1 MKKLSLLLVLLLILN
16 LCSACGA
23 HSSEATDTH
32 RSDSAISSEFSSD
45 PSGSSDPATDRDTVL
60 VSETDTD
67 GPQDSA
73 SVSGEGFEVLEK
85 KYVKATLD
93 DRFYAQKL
101 FVTLQPAYS
110 VTPQSA
116 EYFSDVGCAEV
127 LESVLQADNTR
138 RYHLRLARA
147 NKQNILDMIALLME
161 RDDVYSAEPD
171 WVYVIEDIPVE
182 ELPVYEKIY
191 VKATLEDNFSPN
203 EVSLTLQPAY
213 SKERQ
218 TEEYFSDVG
227 CVKIVSN
234 FYYPNEKYRYYWLRL
249 DQESKQN
256 VLDVI
261 DVLMKRDDVVCAEPS
276 WYVSYPDEP
285 DGYVEPLP

>member
-23 HSSEATDTH
+23 HPSEATDTH
-32 RSDSAISSEFSSD
+32 RPDSAISSEFSSD

-85 KYVKATLD
+85 KYVEATLY
-93 DRFYAQKL
+93 DRFYAQNL

-147 NKQNILDMIALLME
+147 NKQNILDIPCY
-161 RDDVYSAEPD
+161 DVCFGS
-171 WVYVIEDIPVE
+171 IG
-182 ELPVYEKIY
+182 
-191 VKATLEDNFSPN
+191 N
-203 EVSLTLQPAY
+203 
-213 SKERQ
+213 
-218 TEEYFSDVG
+218 
-227 CVKIVSN
+227 
-234 FYYPNEKYRYYWLRL
+234 
-249 DQESKQN
+249 
-256 VLDVI
+256 
-261 DVLMKRDDVVCAEPS
+261 
-276 WYVSYPDEP
+276 
-285 DGYVEPLP
+285 GYTAMGIHLCGIGT